1 MRQHA
6 QLNCHPDRIAYR
18 VEGTIRTEAIQ
29 PILSMSLAP
38 SIPMFGSFFPAWLLC
53 LLGAV
58 VLTMILRGLFV
69 VVGLDDVLRW
79 KVAVYVSIML
89 IVNYIILSLVFNS

>member
-1 MRQHA
+1 M
-6 QLNCHPDRIAYR
+6 
-18 VEGTIRTEAIQ
+18 
-29 PILSMSLAP
+29 SMAP

-69 VVGLDDVLRW
+69 AVGLDDVLRW
-79 KVAVYVSIML
+79 KVAVYVSMML

>member
-1 MRQHA
+1 
-6 QLNCHPDRIAYR
+6 
-18 VEGTIRTEAIQ
+18 
-29 PILSMSLAP
+29 
-38 SIPMFGSFFPAWLLC
+38 MFGSFFPAWLLC

-69 VVGLDDVLRW
+69 AVGLDDILRW
-79 KVAVYVSIML
+79 KVAVYVSMML

>member
-1 MRQHA
+1 
-6 QLNCHPDRIAYR
+6 
-18 VEGTIRTEAIQ
+18 
-29 PILSMSLAP
+29 MSLAP

>member
-1 MRQHA
+1 
-6 QLNCHPDRIAYR
+6 
-18 VEGTIRTEAIQ
+18 
-29 PILSMSLAP
+29 MSLAP

-69 VVGLDDVLRW
+69 AVGLDDVLRW
-79 KVAVYVSIML
+79 KVAVYVSMML